1 MGQIRKFVED
11 IKKSLSEFLG
21 EEIDSCV
28 LYQNT
33 CIFSVSLDSLL
44 ENSIYSGRIF
54 LLEAEIQVVGENDL
68 VVNFIEFPVIGEK
81 YDKIKITLD
90 EAKEIII
97 DNLETRKLKFI
108 FENLK

>member
-33 CIFSVSLDSLL
+33 CIFSIIAI
-44 ENSIYSGRIF
+44 EGF
-54 LLEAEIQVVGENDL
+54 LLEAEIQVVRENDL

-90 EAKEIII
+90 EAKEIIL